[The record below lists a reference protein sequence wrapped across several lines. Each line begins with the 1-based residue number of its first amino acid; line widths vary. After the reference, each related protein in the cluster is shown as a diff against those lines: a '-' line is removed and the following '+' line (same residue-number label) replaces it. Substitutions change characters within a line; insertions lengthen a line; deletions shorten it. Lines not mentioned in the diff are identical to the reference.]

1 MKNFP
6 IVDTKTGKEYWI
18 SRSVAVLTFVI
29 ARDEEGYL
37 YILATQ
43 RGKGTPDPEYVGA
56 YCLPCGYVDYDE
68 TVAEAA
74 VRELKEETGIIIPA
88 NHLTFKSYNDNPLSD
103 KRQNITFRFE
113 VWLRERIQDLE
124 KKLSSRYSEKDE
136 VSDIRFIKLKDI
148 YEYNWAFNHKEL
160 IRKEFLS

>member
-6 IVDTKTGKEYWI
+6 IVDAKTGKEYWI
-18 SRSVAVLTFVI
+18 SRSVTVLTFVI
-29 ARDEEGYL
+29 ARDEEGHL

-88 NHLTFKSYNDNPLSD
+88 NRLTFKNYNDNPLSD

-113 VWLRERIQDLE
+113 VWLRGRVQDLE

-148 YEYNWAFNHKEL
+148 DEYNWAFNHKEL